1 MRYFI
6 IAGEA
11 SGDLHG
17 SNLMKGLNQVDN
29 NAEYKVFGG
38 DLMQSKGGEIV
49 RHYKD
54 MAFMGFFEVVQN
66 LRKISKN
73 FRICKSAIKKY
84 NPDVVILIDYPS
96 FNLKIAEY
104 TKSLG
109 IKVYYYI
116 SPKVWVWKEYRV
128 KKIKQLVDKMF
139 VIFPFEVDFY
149 AKHNLKVYYEGNPL
163 LDSIEEKLKSKP
175 SFKEFIT
182 NNTLSEKPIIALL
195 PGSREHE
202 VKTMLPRM
210 INATEKYKNYQVVI
224 AGTTAINKKIY
235 LLFNNNSKIHVVYN
249 QTYELLMHSQ
259 AALVTSGTATL
270 EAGLFKVPQVV
281 CYGISYLTYIFA
293 KIILVKK
300 IKYISLVNIILDKPL
315 LKELIQHEASIINI
329 QHEMDKI
336 LYDKEYR
343 NSMINNYERMRNLL
357 GNGGA
362 SIRFAKIIYNSL
374 TNNNNNE

>member
-1 MRYFI
+1 MKYFI

-17 SNLMKGLNQVDN
+17 SNLMEGLNHVDK

-38 DLMQSKGGEIV
+38 DLMQLKGGEIV
-49 RHYKD
+49 RHYKE
-54 MAFMGFFEVVQN
+54 MAFMGFLEVVQN

-73 FRICKSAIKKY
+73 FKICKSAIKKY

-116 SPKVWVWKEYRV
+116 SPKVWIWKEHRV
-128 KKIKQLVDKMF
+128 QKIKQFVDKMF
-139 VIFPFEVDFY
+139 VIFPFEIDFY
-149 AKHNLKVYYEGNPL
+149 NEHNYKVYYEGNPL

-175 SFKEFIT
+175 TFKEYIIR
-182 NNTLSEKPIIALL
+182 NSLAEKPIIALL

-202 VKTMLPRM
+202 IKTMLPRM
-210 INATEKYKNYQVVI
+210 IKAIKKYKEHQVVV
-224 AGTTAINKKIY
+224 AGTSSINKEVY
-235 LLFNNNSKIHVVYN
+235 LSLIESSDVKVLYN
-249 QTYELLMHSQ
+249 QTYELLMHSE

-281 CYGISYLTYIFA
+281 CYGGNPLSYIIA
-293 KIILVKK
+293 KMILKKK

-315 LKELIQHEASIINI
+315 LKELIQHEMSVKNF
-329 QHEMDKI
+329 QNELDKI
-336 LYDKEYR
+336 LYDRKYR
-343 NSMINNYERMRNLL
+343 DSMLDDYERMRNML
-357 GNGGA
+357 GNSGA
-362 SIRFAKIIYNSL
+362 SVRFAKIIYNSL
-374 TNNNNNE
+374 TNTNNNE